1 MVSTLVDTT
10 GPVPL
15 EPGFTVSHQKLELD
29 LDFATQS
36 LRGKTEI
43 TILPTTSQLK
53 TVRLNC
59 RQSTLTR
66 LNVNGRGTSI
76 KYHEPFAKA
85 RIHKSA
91 SVQQY
96 HMLRQKIADQLK
108 DHPEGELHVTLPKS
122 ALVEDQSPVGP
133 ETSNFALLKNAAGRK
148 RSFEESGLASA
159 SGSRPTEESNQKF
172 QPIVIHIE
180 FAIDHFRALS
190 VTKPTTRAILTS
202 TPGICPSRVRHAAFF
217 PAWTISPHGAPG
229 RFQFVALEHWG
240 QPFQPLRIA
249 RPSRK
254 RVMARLLEPPNQKRD
269 VPRSRPRRRPSALLE
284 SSWDRQRSS
293 SLRSSVQASRSMRS
307 VGSQWLCLI
316 RSH

>member
-1 MVSTLVDTT
+1 MVSPLVDAT

-29 LDFATQS
+29 LDFTTQS

-76 KYHEPFAKA
+76 RYHEPFAKA

-96 HMLRQKIADQLK
+96 HMLQQKIADQLK
-108 DHPEGELHVTLPKS
+108 DHPEGELLVTLPKS
-122 ALVEDQSPVGP
+122 VLVEDQSPVGP
-133 ETSNFALLKNAAGRK
+133 EASNMALPKTAAGRK
-148 RSFEESGLASA
+148 RSFEESGLAST
-159 SGSRPTEESNQKF
+159 SGSRPTEEPNQKF

-180 FAIDHFRALS
+180 FAIDNFRDGLRFVSCEANDLRYPHVYTRNLPFSGSACS
-190 VTKPTTRAILTS
+190 VFPCVDDLTS
-202 TPGICPSRVRHAAFF
+202 RCTWDISVRCPRTLGAAF
-217 PAWTISPHGAPG
+217 PKIPSGLTVVDERHGQAAGTSKSERGHAKISTEAETKRPPRVIAGSAAELKLTVVCSGEPIDEVSLKSKCGA
-229 RFQFVALEHWG
+229 
-240 QPFQPLRIA
+240 
-249 RPSRK
+249 
-254 RVMARLLEPPNQKRD
+254 
-269 VPRSRPRRRPSALLE
+269 
-284 SSWDRQRSS
+284 
-293 SLRSSVQASRSMRS
+293 
-307 VGSQWLCLI
+307 
-316 RSH
+316 